1 MEIQISFSEGMNL
14 IDTIYEDSKSK
25 DKEHLTDI
33 KKKQLT
39 KCMSWT
45 LKL

>member
-1 MEIQISFSEGMNL
+1 MEIQISLVGRYNL

-39 KCMSWT
+39 KCIAVH
-45 LKL
+45 